1 MHSIDTE
8 LGDGFAVR
16 ISFESDSDGYPEDMT
31 VYSSKGEC
39 LDLLITG
46 TRVWDEA
53 YAAAERHLNGLP
65 VTKAYARQQQRDHMA
80 TCYDTPYQ

>member
-8 LGDGFAVR
+8 LGEGFAVR

-65 VTKAYARQQQRDHMA
+65 VTKAYALKRHNDIQA
-80 TCYDTPYQ
+80 TCYDTPYR

>member
-1 MHSIDTE
+1 MYSIDTE
-8 LGDGFAVR
+8 LNEGFPVR
-16 ISFESDSDGYPEDMT
+16 ISFDASSDGYPEDLT

-39 LDLLITG
+39 LDMLISG
-46 TRVWDEA
+46 SRVWDEA

-65 VTKAYARQQQRDHMA
+65 VTKAYAAQQRRDHLS